1 MAIKTNDELFVKEFK
16 EMMLARQTSK
26 GVTASSY
33 LQYLRYPEELE
44 GLNGLSGLEYVKIK
58 GIPHDLGY
66 DLDFTSLNDKIVQI
80 IPVTEIKQKQ
90 RLADNTVARNSKGEV
105 ITKTIKVPKE
115 SVVIVS
121 TIKVRSCQGKAI
133 KETEAIQLVDVKTKN
148 QQVYFVYFI
157 PKVFVYRINL
167 CSLVVTPNK
176 QRKFYKG
183 YCVAL
188 TTGVYMYIFVVP
200 YKEEKDETKQVLS
213 TKASYNF
220 DKTIDNIFKTWI
232 ESNIMFNPKDTKLE
246 DGVEDTFRMGSHRTM
261 LYNIGIMEL
270 EPTLLADDYR
280 SAIGE
285 SIAQQE
291 KAKADLPTTDE

>member
-1 MAIKTNDELFVKEFK
+1 MPIKTNDELFVKEFK

-33 LQYLRYPEELE
+33 LQYLRYPEEME
-44 GLNGLSGLEYVKIK
+44 GLNGLAGLEYVKIK
-58 GIPHDLGY
+58 GIPQDLGY
-66 DLDFTSLNDKIVQI
+66 NLDFTVLNDKIVQI
-80 IPVTEIKQKQ
+80 IPVSEIKQKQ
-90 RLADNTVARNSKGEV
+90 RLEDNTVARNSRGEI

-121 TIKVRSCQGKAI
+121 TVKVKSCQGKA
-133 KETEAIQLVDVKTKN
+133 TRVTDGIQLVDVKTKN
-148 QQVYFVYFI
+148 QQTYFVYFI
-157 PKVFVYRINL
+157 PKVFVYKINL

-213 TKASYNF
+213 TKASFNF
-220 DKTIDNIFKTWI
+220 DKTIENILKTWV
-232 ESNIMFNPKDTKLE
+232 ESNIMFNPKDTRLE
-246 DGVEDTFRMGSHRTM
+246 DGVEDTFRTGSHRTM
-261 LYNIGIMEL
+261 LYNIGMMEL
-270 EPTLLADDYR
+270 EPTLLADDYK

-291 KAKADLPTTDE
+291 KRRAELSDAEE